1 MRCASSLGLLAAAH
15 VFVAACKTPDSG
27 GADAKKPV
35 AHAGASAASERVQLA
50 GTYRG
55 ILDDGQGTEIGFEYL
70 RFAADGTVTTLST
83 SAAMEPWTGDAQM
96 PLRRGT
102 YKASGNIV
110 TFTVS
115 GGGRTVEYAG
125 TIRGNDLLLKW
136 RVEKEGRGGS
146 AFFSFVPS
154 PANAA
159 SPPTGSPASKPSLAS
174 PPDGALKPPGTTW
187 FCTRAKSEK
196 GMSNCQRAL
205 KACQGFRKDM
215 QTKLPKETFT
225 ECAEQPKAHCHSVT
239 SKSEQRA
246 IAFCYQRVEDCEASG
261 NQVRQ
266 NENPAEYEV
275 SECVAW

>member
-1 MRCASSLGLLAAAH
+1 MRWASSLGLLAAGH
-15 VFVAACKTPDSG
+15 LFLSACKTPSSAGMDAKNPA
-27 GADAKKPV
+27 ADA
-35 AHAGASAASERVQLA
+35 AASAPERIQLA

-55 ILDDGQGTEIGFEYL
+55 ILDDGQGAEIGFEYL
-70 RFAADGTVTTLST
+70 RFAPDGTVTTLST
-83 SAAMEPWTGDAQM
+83 SAGLEPWAGDAQM

-102 YKASGNIV
+102 YKASGNVV

-125 TIRGNDLLLKW
+125 NIRGNDLLLKW

-146 AFFSFVPS
+146 AYFSFMPS
-154 PANAA
+154 PANAPSPATSVA
-159 SPPTGSPASKPSLAS
+159 SKSAAPPPTE
-174 PPDGALKPPGTTW
+174 ALKPQGTTW
-187 FCTRAKSEK
+187 FCTRAKSDK
-196 GMSNCQRAL
+196 AMSNCQRNL

-225 ECAEQPKAHCHSVT
+225 DCAEQPKAHCHSVT

-246 IAFCYQRVEDCEASG
+246 IAFCYQRVEDCETSG

-275 SECVAW
+275 SACVAW

>member
-1 MRCASSLGLLAAAH
+1 MRWASSLGLLAAGH
-15 VFVAACKTPDSG
+15 LFVAACKTPDSG
-27 GADAKKPV
+27 GAEAKKP
-35 AHAGASAASERVQLA
+35 ATNAAADGAPERIQLA

-83 SAAMEPWTGDAQM
+83 SAGLEPWTGDAQM

-102 YKASGNIV
+102 YKASSNIV

-125 TIRGNDLLLKW
+125 NIRGNDLLLKW
-136 RVEKEGRGGS
+136 RIEKEGRGGG

-159 SPPTGSPASKPSLAS
+159 APLTGSPAPAS
-174 PPDGALKPPGTTW
+174 PPSDALKPPGTTW
-187 FCTRAKSEK
+187 FCTRAKSDK
-196 GMSNCQRAL
+196 GMSNCQRTL

-225 ECAEQPKAHCHSVT
+225 DCAEQPKAQCHSVT

-246 IAFCYQRVEDCEASG
+246 ISFCYQRVEDCEASG

-275 SECVAW
+275 SGCVAW